1 MRARTL
7 PDLCGLK
14 IASLENWRTGGY
26 AYLHQRVPMYRNDPP
41 NAGEGHFNYVI
52 AKRGTVAGIEIAV
65 EGEVALIQLPTGCA
79 PDLAYDWHLE

>member
-52 AKRGTVAGIEIAV
+52 AKRGSSAGTEVAV
-65 EGEVALIQLPTGCA
+65 EGEVALIRLPTGCT
-79 PDLAYDWHLE
+79 PDLSYDWHLE